1 MEGNCTGCIAF
12 LWKIGGP
19 GLGPKNIQYSD
30 TETRAL
36 FMQVV
41 PACREKSFTV
51 HIGLVGFPN
60 PLSLQLFNIVYI
72 VSLKPFRPNYERIET
87 RAERSFPIVLNQMNE
102 DKVETSQHE
111 SAVDPLFES
120 NNNPR
125 PL

>member
-1 MEGNCTGCIAF
+1 
-12 LWKIGGP
+12 
-19 GLGPKNIQYSD
+19 
-30 TETRAL
+30 
-36 FMQVV
+36 MQVV

-51 HIGLVGFPN
+51 HIGLVGLPN

-72 VSLKPFRPNYERIET
+72 VSLKPFRPNYDQIEIG
-87 RAERSFPIVLNQMNE
+87 AERSFPIVLNQMNE

>member
-1 MEGNCTGCIAF
+1 
-12 LWKIGGP
+12 
-19 GLGPKNIQYSD
+19 
-30 TETRAL
+30 
-36 FMQVV
+36 MQVV

-51 HIGLVGFPN
+51 HIGFSLVGFPN

>member
-1 MEGNCTGCIAF
+1 MTINVRQHQQLNC
-12 LWKIGGP
+12 K
-19 GLGPKNIQYSD
+19 
-30 TETRAL
+30 
-36 FMQVV
+36 M
-41 PACREKSFTV
+41 
-51 HIGLVGFPN
+51 N
-60 PLSLQLFNIVYI
+60 PLQLFNIVYI

-87 RAERSFPIVLNQMNE
+87 KAESSFPIVLNQMNE